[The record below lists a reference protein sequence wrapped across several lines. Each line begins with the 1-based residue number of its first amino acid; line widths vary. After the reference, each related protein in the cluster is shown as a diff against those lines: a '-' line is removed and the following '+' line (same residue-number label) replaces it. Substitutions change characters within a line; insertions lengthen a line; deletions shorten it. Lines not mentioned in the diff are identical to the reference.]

1 MYPDG
6 LFEEAEDITSILLE
20 KLPQH
25 VDGKDAILELKEA
38 DYQWRQMEWI
48 GWYYEYK
55 MFSILSE
62 TLGGGR
68 GPAYGNM
75 TFDYRRHLVWD
86 LKAHPKHTN
95 KGTPNEPMILN
106 DQEAVESCV
115 AENGGVGF
123 IVVKGEAQFDNSG
136 EFKIWHDILKG
147 GTSAYEHERIRRGAT
162 SRMRKVAFDID
173 SIDAYFIEDQSVLDR
188 GIEEGWLK
196 FFQKGM
202 RNADGSPRRAKYAL
216 RTDKAP
222 RSLKVTSVR
231 Y

>member
-1 MYPDG
+1 MYPEG

-20 KLPQH
+20 KLPEY
-25 VDGKDAILELKEA
+25 VDGKDAILELQEA

-55 MFSILSE
+55 IFTILSE
-62 TLGGGR
+62 TLGGAV
-68 GPAYGNM
+68 GPTYGNT
-75 TFDYRRHLVWD
+75 TFDYRRHSVWD

-106 DQEAVESCV
+106 DQEAVEACV
-115 AENGGVGF
+115 AENSGLGF
-123 IVVKGEAQFDNSG
+123 IVVKGEAEFDSSG
-136 EFKIWHDILKG
+136 EFKAWHDALKG
-147 GTSAYEHERIRRGAT
+147 GTSAYEHARIKRGAR
-162 SRMRKVAFDID
+162 SRTRKIAFEIEG
-173 SIDAYFIEDQSVLDR
+173 IDAYFIENQSVLET

-196 FFQKGM
+196 YFQKGM

-216 RTDKAP
+216 RTDKVP
-222 RSLKVTSVR
+222 NSLKVTSVR